1 MHRKND
7 GRTAISLAAGCG
19 HSSIVQI
26 LLEVEGVDA
35 ELPDSSGSTPKDH
48 AAQRGDSGIVKLLL
62 DHFFGS

>member
-26 LLEVEGVDA
+26 LLEVKEWMPNYLIRQVV
-35 ELPDSSGSTPKDH
+35 PRKTTPH
-48 AAQRGDSGIVKLLL
+48 SEATAVS
-62 DHFFGS
+62 